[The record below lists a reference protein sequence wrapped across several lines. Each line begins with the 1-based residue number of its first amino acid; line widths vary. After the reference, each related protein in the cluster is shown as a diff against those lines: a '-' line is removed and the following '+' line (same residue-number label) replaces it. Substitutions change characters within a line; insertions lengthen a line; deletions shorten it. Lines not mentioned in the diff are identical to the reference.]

1 MLKQSKSRAIRAR
14 GRNDSRW
21 RGMDVLRV
29 SVRHVPRS
37 SDQHTDCSLSRENA
51 CLGRSRVLSH
61 PNSDDRFWP
70 SVAVVCAR
78 LFGPIRLPKSPD
90 ADFLPCTV
98 MALCRRMT
106 VGMDV
111 SPEPI
116 LLAIDVL
123 ALAAVSGHVTLTT
136 VVPRRIS
143 RRMSGGTAASLAAP
157 GVVAGNGSAMN
168 CAVTVDASDCR
179 CTLVVNAPIP
189 RPRRR
194 WCTRLS
200 FSPCSLAM
208 AATDAPA
215 SPHAFRTLSFNSGA
229 CRRRCFGLLCID
241 VQLSFAGHHGQRL
254 TMSARWGGQPDTQW
268 RSIGLPGR

>member
-123 ALAAVSGHVTLTT
+123 
-136 VVPRRIS
+136 PFR
-143 RRMSGGTAASLAAP
+143 
-157 GVVAGNGSAMN
+157 
-168 CAVTVDASDCR
+168 SDR
-179 CTLVVNAPIP
+179 AIFVILHE
-189 RPRRR
+189 
-194 WCTRLS
+194 
-200 FSPCSLAM
+200 
-208 AATDAPA
+208 D
-215 SPHAFRTLSFNSGA
+215 
-229 CRRRCFGLLCID
+229 
-241 VQLSFAGHHGQRL
+241 
-254 TMSARWGGQPDTQW
+254 TMSNPSSPVRRQHPRIPELDSSRLVGNLGNV
-268 RSIGLPGR
+268 